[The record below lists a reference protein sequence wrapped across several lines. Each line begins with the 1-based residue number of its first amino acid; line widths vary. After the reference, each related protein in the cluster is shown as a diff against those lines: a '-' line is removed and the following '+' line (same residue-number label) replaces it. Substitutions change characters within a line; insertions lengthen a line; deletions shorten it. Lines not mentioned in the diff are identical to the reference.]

1 MIIKESYTYLV
12 IFNKIVLII
21 VVGGAAI
28 DNGIDEKARVEDVV
42 ENRVADV
49 LGFISAEGQLVRSHY
64 AGCHKCSKRRHC

>member
-1 MIIKESYTYLV
+1 MLINRSYTYLV
-12 IFNKIVLII
+12 IFNKIVLFI

-49 LGFISAEGQLVRSHY
+49 LGFISAEGQLVRSHN